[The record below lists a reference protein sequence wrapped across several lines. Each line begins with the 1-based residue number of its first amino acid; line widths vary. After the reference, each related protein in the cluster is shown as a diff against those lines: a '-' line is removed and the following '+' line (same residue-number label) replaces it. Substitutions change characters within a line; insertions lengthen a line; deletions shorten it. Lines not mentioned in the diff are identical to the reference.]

1 MHWPKTPR
9 KVDRAR
15 QFINAYERLK
25 LEMDK
30 LKKHEDELKFFA
42 LEQQCRRVVDG
53 FWRGLPIALYGTLC
67 GHGRYYA
74 RPLGI
79 LVVVVILEGGSS
91 RVYLAGPEVFL
102 PNARENGG
110 RLHQA
115 HKGVEDRSRCVWV
128 WG

>member
-1 MHWPKTPR
+1 VHWPKTPR

-53 FWRGLPIALYGTLC
+53 FWRGLAFS
-67 GHGRYYA
+67 
-74 RPLGI
+74 
-79 LVVVVILEGGSS
+79 VSQGSEAS
-91 RVYLAGPEVFL
+91 RRA
-102 PNARENGG
+102 
-110 RLHQA
+110 
-115 HKGVEDRSRCVWV
+115 CC
-128 WG
+128 